1 MELDF
6 RRKIATNKN
15 GYSYLN
21 IPKAVASA
29 LGTKSVILRVKDDIL
44 EVIPQRTHKCR
55 IVMQQKNIRA
65 RLPQTALGRNDIGID
80 MYNMA
85 GCLYKYLGT
94 KVMNPANL
102 AGEQASI
109 SVEHG
114 WAIVAVA

>member
-44 EVIPQRTHKCR
+44 EVIPQRT
-55 IVMQQKNIRA
+55 QQ
-65 RLPQTALGRNDIGID
+65 
-80 MYNMA
+80 M
-85 GCLYKYLGT
+85 
-94 KVMNPANL
+94 
-102 AGEQASI
+102 
-109 SVEHG
+109 
-114 WAIVAVA
+114 